1 MWSSSLSRGW
11 STWLWAGAASM
22 AQASQIMRQGPYL
35 QLSHVFLALSP
46 WSPLCSSTHSAQMYL
61 DLSLFTT
68 HPAASV
74 LVTPRPYCGF
84 CKPPGWR
91 WGDVFVTAT
100 QSPDHVHRRTSDQG
114 SGSQRRT
121 SDGQATPCHLKTA
134 SALGSGPAPGV

>member
-1 MWSSSLSRGW
+1 ME
-11 STWLWAGAASM
+11 
-22 AQASQIMRQGPYL
+22 Q
-35 QLSHVFLALSP
+35 QLEQRLVHLAVGRCCLHGTGVTDHETGALSSTVSCFLSSFP
-46 WSPLCSSTHSAQMYL
+46 RSPLCSSTHSAQMYL